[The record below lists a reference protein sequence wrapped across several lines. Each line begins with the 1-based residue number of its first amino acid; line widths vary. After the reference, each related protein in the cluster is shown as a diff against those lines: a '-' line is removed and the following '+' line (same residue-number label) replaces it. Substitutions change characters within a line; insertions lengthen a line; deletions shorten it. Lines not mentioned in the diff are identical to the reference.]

1 MIVRTWHGCVPEALG
16 EEFAVHLRRTG
27 EDHARSVPG
36 NLGVAVKRMTFRGW
50 EHFFFAT
57 WWESLD
63 AIKAFAGEEYQ
74 LAVHYP
80 DDERFALVA
89 DPYVFHHTV
98 ERIDPL

>member
-36 NLGVAVKRMTFRGW
+36 HLGVAVKRMAFRGW

>member
-36 NLGVAVKRMTFRGW
+36 NLGVAVKRMAFRGW

-57 WWESLD
+57 WWESFD